1 MKKLLLIAAVAAFSS
16 SAMAADLHAT
26 CQEYF
31 KQIESLQNLPEP
43 VKAQLEASKQ
53 QIATLPA
60 TAQEQAC
67 KQGLESLKMMVPA
80 K

>member
-1 MKKLLLIAAVAAFSS
+1 MKKLYLVALATFAGST
-16 SAMAADLHAT
+16 MAADLHPT

-31 KQIESLQNLPEP
+31 KQIETVQLPAE

-53 QIATLPA
+53 QFATLPA
-60 TAQEQAC
+60 AAQEQAC
-67 KQGLESLKMMVPA
+67 KQALDTLKQMVPA